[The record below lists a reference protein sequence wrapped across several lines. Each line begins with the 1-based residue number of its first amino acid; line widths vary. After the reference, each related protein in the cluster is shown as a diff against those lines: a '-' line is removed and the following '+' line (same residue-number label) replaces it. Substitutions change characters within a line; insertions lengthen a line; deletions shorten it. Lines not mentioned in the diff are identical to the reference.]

1 MDDYRNPVKDLIL
14 GKDNVNKF
22 LKVIGNTYADLMI
35 IKGLNLRTSFG
46 VDYRGSYYRAV
57 DKKWSEADGSGR
69 DEKFNYVRNDQT
81 HFLEYQWT
89 NQINYNGQ
97 FGKHSI
103 GAVVGM
109 EFTKAESEAFYARKD
124 GLTLEDRDYA
134 FLSSATGDKI
144 TEATGSGDAYALL
157 SYFGKFNYSYASKYL
172 ASATLRYDGSSK
184 FGADNRWAVFPAFS
198 LGWRIKNEP
207 FLENVDFLSDL
218 KLRFS
223 WGRNGNSAIPSG
235 YLQSSYV
242 ADYNGTSYAMNG
254 QESGS
259 LQSGFRKYLTGNS
272 TLKWETVT
280 QTNYG
285 IDFGFFN
292 QSLVGTIDY
301 FYKKT
306 TDMLYLPP
314 YIGAFGEGGD
324 TYEWSEYG
332 KPWS

>member
-1 MDDYRNPVKDLIL
+1 M
-14 GKDNVNKF
+14 
-22 LKVIGNTYADLMI
+22 
-35 IKGLNLRTSFG
+35 
-46 VDYRGSYYRAV
+46 
-57 DKKWSEADGSGR
+57 
-69 DEKFNYVRNDQT
+69 
-81 HFLEYQWT
+81 
-89 NQINYNGQ
+89 
-97 FGKHSI
+97 
-103 GAVVGM
+103 
-109 EFTKAESEAFYARKD
+109 
-124 GLTLEDRDYA
+124 
-134 FLSSATGDKI
+134 
-144 TEATGSGDAYALL
+144 

-324 TYEWSEYG
+324 TYVNGPSMETVELKSC
-332 KPWS
+332 